1 MKKKIKKI
9 TVKTSLVIAVAL
21 CFLQLVTAYGQSY
34 RNIYVGALHIVDDG
48 DRRFSRE
55 DLNRELL
62 TSVENEKFFRMV
74 SLSKVNSFKS
84 NFVDESTEETINNQ
98 DLQRA
103 TKLLTVGKRMYHE
116 LNFSKARDSLSLSK
130 KLFIENLQ
138 YLRSNKDLLEA
149 HLYLGMTWLAIQ
161 KEKDAYNEFK
171 KVAYLDPNFEMNAT
185 QYSPAVIPVFETARS
200 EVKAKTISEVT
211 VTASQDNMNVYVNGR
226 LMGKTPVSMKLYAGD
241 YFFLVEKPGF
251 EPWYKLEK
259 IRRASQTVEGQNK
272 VNVDEKQWSR
282 MFRTREGDEQNSE
295 DTKMLIEE
303 AKKQGADY
311 ILLSSLEKNINYRL
325 MGQLYNINKKTF
337 SQVVMFNVEKGLG
350 DYPGAVDEMV
360 GTLKNMILGTKPNL
374 QLNVADYG
382 PAPEANKNIGP
393 NKKWYKQ
400 WWVYPVAAGILVG
413 SIFAAQELG
422 GGSGGTIVIN
432 NN

>member
-1 MKKKIKKI
+1 MNA
-9 TVKTSLVIAVAL
+9 TKTWIIGLGLA
-21 CFLQLVTAYGQSY
+21 FLQAGIVYGQSY
-34 RNIYVGALHIVDDG
+34 RNIYVGGLHIVDEG
-48 DRRFSRE
+48 ERKFSRG

-74 SLSKVNSFKS
+74 SLSKVNNFKS
-84 NFVDESTEETINNQ
+84 NFIDESIEAVHSND

-103 TKLLTVGKRMYHE
+103 IKLLTAGKRMYHE
-116 LNFSKARDSLSLSK
+116 LNFTKARDSLGLSK
-130 KLFIENLQ
+130 KLFIKNLQ
-138 YLRSNKDLLEA
+138 YLRSNKNLLEA

-200 EVKAKTISEVT
+200 EVKSKMVSQVT
-211 VTASQDNMNVYVNGR
+211 VSAEHDNMNVYVNGR
-226 LMGKTPVSMKLYAGD
+226 LMGKTPVSIKLYAGD
-241 YFFLVEKPGF
+241 YFFLIEKPGL

-259 IRRASQTVEGQNK
+259 IRRANQTIEGQNK
-272 VNVDEKQWSR
+272 VKVDEKQWGR
-282 MFRTREGDEQNSE
+282 VFRTREGEHQSSE

-303 AKKQGADY
+303 AKKHGADY

-325 MGQLYNINKKTF
+325 MGQLYNVNKKTF
-337 SQVVMFNVEKGLG
+337 SDVVMFNVEKGLG
-350 DYPGAVDEMV
+350 DFPGAVDEMV
-360 GTLKNMILGTKPNL
+360 GTLKNMILGTKANL

-382 PAPEANKNIGP
+382 PAPSTKQNLGP
-393 NKKWYKQ
+393 KKKWYKQ
-400 WWVYPVAAGILVG
+400 WWIYPVAAGILVG